1 MNLAFALE
9 IIKTTFLKRVAS
21 YLLAG
26 CAAIALNG
34 CYGTKY
40 LQGNQKL
47 LHRQNIE
54 APKTVNKNSLSDL
67 YVQKPNKKLFGLF
80 NSQAWMY
87 HLGETRYSKQKFIDR
102 KVKIEEKFTKKIA
115 NATSA
120 KRKDNLLFRKK
131 KKLDGMDYKI
141 ENGNHFMQW
150 GEAVSVFDSAKMMLT
165 VEKLTNALLVKG
177 FFRAKVS
184 ATFRESNRK
193 IYVTYHVRPGPPYL
207 LDTILYEVPDERL
220 FAVIQEKPEESLV
233 RKDDQFDQDKITKER
248 ERIDFLLKD
257 NGYFDFSRQYIDFQV
272 DTATLKNQKVILKM
286 EIRNPSKLDHHRQFR
301 IDSITFTTDVNVKP
315 VGKSKR
321 VAVPYE
327 NITFNYYRPEY
338 SKKILAQRT
347 FIKRDS
353 LYNRTKTFS
362 TQRQMANLDMFKFVN
377 INYDTSGG
385 QFIANIFASPLE
397 KYAWS
402 NETGVTVTQGFPG
415 PYVSTSFKKRN
426 LLGGLEIL
434 ELNGRFGFEGVA
446 PVTQTGDVYKSTE
459 AIGSVG
465 LTFPQFLF
473 PLSHKASFK
482 YAKYN
487 PRTRL
492 LASYTYTDRPEYQR
506 QITTLSASFNWDI
519 NQKWQFSFTPTS
531 LNIIQSTKSQDF
543 EALLTSLQSKGNN
556 LINAFKPSFVGSMIF
571 SVTWNNNYGSSQKH
585 STLLRTSIESG
596 GTLLNLYTPQI
607 IINQGL
613 EPYQYIRFNIDFRK
627 NRVINRTTSLAY
639 RINTGFG
646 YAYSKNRV
654 LPYEKNFFA
663 GGSNSVRAWRP
674 RRLGVGSDTPPLNA
688 DTENKGYYDY
698 SFEKPGELLIE
709 GSVEWR
715 QKIFGFVNYA
725 LFIDA
730 GNVWAVRSETSAPT
744 QFSLDRFY
752 KEFGIGTGFGLRFD
766 FSFLILRLD
775 VGIKAWD
782 PAKPEG
788 SRFVLGNARFTGPY
802 GINREPVIYNIG
814 IGYPF

>member
-1 MNLAFALE
+1 M
-9 IIKTTFLKRVAS
+9 
-21 YLLAG
+21 
-26 CAAIALNG
+26 IALNG

-40 LQGNQKL
+40 LQENQKL
-47 LHRQNIE
+47 LHRQTIV
-54 APKTVNKNSLSDL
+54 APNTVNKNTLNDL
-67 YVQKPNKKLFGLF
+67 FVQKPNKKLFGLF

-87 HLGETRYSKQKFIDR
+87 YQGEKRFSKQKFIDQKA
-102 KVKIEEKFTKKIA
+102 KVEAKFTKKIDRA
-115 NATSA
+115 SSA

-131 KKLDGMDYKI
+131 KKLDALDYKI

-150 GEAVSVFDSAKMMLT
+150 GEAVSVFDSTKMILS
-165 VEKLTNALLVKG
+165 VEKLTNALVIKG
-177 FFRAKVS
+177 FFRARVTAS
-184 ATFRESNRK
+184 FREVRRK
-193 IYVTYHVRPGPPYL
+193 IYVTYQVNPGPPYL
-207 LDTILYEVPDERL
+207 LDTILYEVPDVLVLETIL
-220 FAVIQEKPEESLV
+220 KKPEASLI
-233 RKDDQFDQDKITKER
+233 RKGDQFDQDKITKER
-248 ERIDFLLKD
+248 ERIDYLLKD

-272 DTATLKNQKVILKM
+272 DTTTRKNQKVIMKI
-286 EIRNPSKLDHHRQFR
+286 EIRNPSKFDHHRQFR
-301 IDSITFTTDVNVKP
+301 IDSIIFTPDVNVKP
-315 VGKSKR
+315 LQKSKR

-327 NITFNYYRPEY
+327 KITFSFYQPEF

-347 FIKRDS
+347 FIKYDS
-353 LYNRTKTFS
+353 LYSRTKTFD

-377 INYDTSGG
+377 VNYDTSNGR
-385 QFIANIFASPLE
+385 FIANIFASPLE

-402 NETGVTVTQGFPG
+402 NEAGVTVTQGFPG
-415 PYVSTSFKKRN
+415 PYVSTNFKKRN
-426 LLGGLEIL
+426 FLGGLEIL

-446 PVTQTGDVYKSTE
+446 SATETGNFYKSTE
-459 AIGSVG
+459 ASGSVG

-531 LNIIQSTKSQDF
+531 LNIIQSTKSTEF
-543 EALLTSLQSKGNN
+543 EALLKNLQSKGNN
-556 LINAFKPSFVGSMIF
+556 LINAFNPSFVGSMIF
-571 SVTWNNNYGSSQKH
+571 SATWNNNYGSSQKN
-585 STLLRTSIESG
+585 STLLRGSIESG

-627 NRVINRTTSLAY
+627 NRIINRTTSLAY

-688 DTENKGYYDY
+688 NPAQSGYYDY

-788 SRFVLGNARFTGPY
+788 SRFVLGHARFTGPY
-802 GINREPVIYNIG
+802 GIDREPVIYNIG

>member
-1 MNLAFALE
+1 MNF
-9 IIKTTFLKRVAS
+9 FKRTAR
-21 YLLAG
+21 YLLVG
-26 CAAIALNG
+26 CATVGLNG

-47 LHRQNIE
+47 LHRQTIE
-54 APKTVNKNSLSDL
+54 APKSVNKNSLNDL
-67 YVQKPNKKLFGLF
+67 FVQNTNKKLFGLF

-87 HLGETRYSKQKFIDR
+87 HLGETRYSKQKFIDK
-102 KVKIEEKFTKKIA
+102 KVQIEEKFTKKIA
-115 NATSA
+115 KASSA

-150 GEAVSVFDSAKMMLT
+150 GEAVAIFDSAKMMLT

-184 ATFRESNRK
+184 ATYREVNRK
-193 IYVTYHVRPGPPYL
+193 IYVTYEIKPGPPYL
-207 LDTILYEVPDERL
+207 LDTILYEVPDAHVL
-220 FAVIQEKPEESLV
+220 SIIQKIPESNLIHIG
-233 RKDDQFDQDKITKER
+233 DQFDQDKMTKER
-248 ERIDFLLKD
+248 ERLDYLLKD

-286 EIRNPSKLDHHRQFR
+286 EIRNPTKLDHHRQFR
-301 IDSITFTTDVNVKP
+301 IDSIIFTTDVNVKP
-315 VGKSKR
+315 LQKSKR

-327 NITFNYYRPEY
+327 NMTFNYYQPEY

-353 LYNRTKTFS
+353 LYNRTNTFS

-377 INYDTSGG
+377 INYDTSNGR
-385 QFIANIFASPLE
+385 FIANVFASPLE

-402 NETGVTVTQGFPG
+402 NEAGVTVTQGFPG
-415 PYVSTSFKKRN
+415 PYVSTNFKKRN
-426 LLGGLEIL
+426 FLGGLEIL

-446 PVTQTGDVYKSTE
+446 SATETGNFYKSTE
-459 AIGSVG
+459 ASGSVG
-465 LTFPQFLF
+465 ITFPQFLF
-473 PLSHKASFK
+473 PLSHNASFK

-531 LNIIQSTKSQDF
+531 LNIIQSNIEPSFKT
-543 EALLTSLQSKGNN
+543 LLEKLKTQNGNN
-556 LINAFKPSFVGSMIF
+556 LINAFNPSFVGSMIF
-571 SVTWNNNYGSSQKH
+571 SATWNNNYGSSQKN
-585 STLLRTSIESG
+585 STLLRTTFESG

-613 EPYQYIRFNIDFRK
+613 EPYQYFRFNIDFRK

-674 RRLGVGSDTPPLNA
+674 RRLGVGSDTPALSANPGQ
-688 DTENKGYYDY
+688 DGYYNY

-709 GSVEWR
+709 GSIEWR

-744 QFSLDRFY
+744 QFRLDRFY
-752 KEFGIGTGFGLRFD
+752 KEFGIGTGFGLRLD

-788 SRFVLGNARFTGPY
+788 SRFVLGNARFVGPY
-802 GINREPVIYNIG
+802 GIDREPVVYNIG